1 MSRRPVNPSRRFGD
15 SGGGLFS
22 SSKSKSSPALSVGL
36 MIVVMYRIRLLLTHG
51 AYTVLLYGGDL

>member
-1 MSRRPVNPSRRFGD
+1 MNPSRRFGD